1 MQQNYTAKKALFL
14 HVRKS
19 EISKNLRDAI
29 LCLRQKVE
37 KNNIYLISPN
47 YRGWYDVIR
56 FRPSPNDLV
65 HSLGTG
71 IIQVIIITFGRIKLN
86 SCLVAFLPIF
96 LTHITL
102 ANQ

>member
-1 MQQNYTAKKALFL
+1 M
-14 HVRKS
+14 RKS

-29 LCLRQKVE
+29 LCLRKKDE
-37 KNNIYLISPN
+37 KNNIYLIGPN

-56 FRPSPNDLV
+56 VRLSPNDLV
-65 HSLGTG
+65 HGLGTG
-71 IIQVIIITFGRIKLN
+71 IIRVIIITFGRIKLN
-86 SCLVAFLPIF
+86 SCLVVFLPII